1 MIKEYFSEFE
11 NIAFKNHRLLSF
23 CSLNFQE

>member
-11 NIAFKNHRLLSF
+11 NIAFKNHRHLSF
-23 CSLNFQE
+23 CILNFQE